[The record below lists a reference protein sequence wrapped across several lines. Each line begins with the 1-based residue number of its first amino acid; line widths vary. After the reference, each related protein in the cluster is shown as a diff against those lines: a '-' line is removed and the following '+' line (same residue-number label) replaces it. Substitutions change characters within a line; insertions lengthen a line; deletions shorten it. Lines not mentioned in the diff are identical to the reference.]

1 MQKLKLKNAETNVSN
16 PVHSVK
22 GPVLGAEA
30 AQVTSDA
37 STATQAKLEERLGY
51 SLHPHDGTA
60 PAVRSKVPMLNFPC
74 LSQVQI
80 GNI

>member
-30 AQVTSDA
+30 APVTSDA
-37 STATQAKLEERLGY
+37 STAT
-51 SLHPHDGTA
+51 
-60 PAVRSKVPMLNFPC
+60 
-74 LSQVQI
+74 
-80 GNI
+80 